1 MKTIM
6 NPDIRTLSGSIIENG
21 QEGSSIAVELAD
33 DAADLPL
40 VSCLMVSRGRLFP
53 ARFAIACFQS
63 QTHANRELVIMVD
76 DPACELV
83 AHVAS
88 LNDAKIRLVQ
98 APATAQTLGVLR
110 NLAVAEARGEYV
122 CQWDDDDLYAPDRI
136 QTQLVALRSTQVAAC
151 VLRRWTLWWPAT
163 ERLAISG
170 VRCWEGSI
178 LARRTALP
186 PYPALRRGEDTAMLA
201 AMMQRERILC
211 LEAPELYLHIRHGGN
226 AFDSRHFSTIYGF
239 SRQRWVKDAYREK
252 LASLSGAFPVR
263 EYLEAF
269 SRAHPVAGTAVPQAL
284 PLVSIIVRSMG
295 RPELRQALESLAA
308 QDYPALEVIV
318 VDATGGAHPPL
329 PDIAWRPGHHV
340 RVVGG
345 TRRLL
350 RPHAANVGLDVV
362 QGEWFGFLD
371 DDDSFDADH
380 VSGLMQVALT
390 TDKLVVYGLTRL
402 VDAEGETRSLAGLP
416 FNRAI
421 MFHASVMCFPT
432 ALISRKVREMGCRF
446 DERFEIYEDW
456 DFFSQIAEHSDFEH
470 VRHPSFNYAIEL
482 GTSGTGHGRNRDAV
496 GPTRFG
502 QLRHQKWLGIGGY
515 HAARVVAACKKAVA
529 TYVRGNRVEAC
540 AMFSTVL
547 QEYPDDPNALN
558 GLGYIALMDG
568 ELDEAECR
576 LRRALEVNPTAL
588 ESRFHLATVLARSGA
603 VTEARE
609 QAWRATA
616 DPLLRDAALQLLA
629 SLGGPPPQADAQA
642 ARTGTPAAPPSRN
655 AACPCG
661 SGKRYKHCCGLHGG
675 ATPTI
680 GAREAEAQ
688 RAVAA
693 FRSGEALAAME
704 VLKNLPPEALSRAD
718 SALVC
723 GEMCAEMAH
732 YEEACTF
739 FDRAATSGATGKAV
753 QATAAACTQWYK
765 AESQDMIRRILT
777 RQVAR
782 FGALKRPPDAAA
794 PEIHIIAHLDQP
806 GGSEH
811 RALGLFAQLS
821 PHVRTRIWS
830 TVPPLAEFAVRYPIE
845 LIDVAKGGY
854 PRSGHLVFAGVYFEY
869 GEWLAHCQVRRVTI
883 CYNTENPQALIERLV
898 ELEGV
903 PTAFSLDFSF
913 PSGRFREVA
922 GVAGQVEYSP
932 VDVSRLQPKAGR
944 SYRAGPMT
952 VGRHS
957 RDDRLKYHPNDPAFF
972 RRLAGL
978 GHQVSILG
986 GTCLAPVLKDAGPSG
1001 GIQLQ
1006 PVMGEG
1012 VVEFLD
1018 ALDCFIYRIHPHL
1031 YETGGTSVLEAMAM
1045 ALPVVVFGERVGVAE
1060 LIDHGRNGFVVDTE
1074 DEALACITRLAGD
1087 PDLRRALGAA
1097 ARASIVELM
1106 AEQRRTLLDFY
1117 LNDKMRG
1124 GVAMGRA
1131 GAAAASAPAL

>member
-1 MKTIM
+1 M
-6 NPDIRTLSGSIIENG
+6 NLGMRTFSGSIFENG
-21 QEGSSIAVELAD
+21 QEGSSIAVEVAD
-33 DAADLPL
+33 DTPDLPL

-53 ARFAIACFQS
+53 ARFAIACFQA
-63 QTHANRELVIMVD
+63 QTHANRELVIVID

-83 AHVAS
+83 AYVAS
-88 LNDAKIRLVQ
+88 LNDPEIRLVQ
-98 APATAQTLGVLR
+98 APATAQTLGALR
-110 NLAVAEARGEYV
+110 NFSVAEARGEYV

-136 QTQLVALRSTQVAAC
+136 QTQLAALRSTQAAAC

-163 ERLAISG
+163 GRLAISG
-170 VRCWEGSI
+170 ARCWEGSI

-211 LEAPELYLHIRHGGN
+211 LEAPELYLYTHHGSN

-252 LASLSGAFPVR
+252 LASLSGVFPVR

-269 SRAHPVAGTAVPQAL
+269 SRAHPVAETAAPQAL

-318 VDATGGAHPPL
+318 VDATGGTHPPL
-329 PDIAWRPGHHV
+329 PDIAWRPGHRV

-350 RPHAANVGLDVV
+350 RPHAANVGLDAV

-402 VDAEGETRSLAGLP
+402 VDAEGETQSIAGLP

-421 MFHASVMCFPT
+421 MFHGPLLCFPT
-432 ALISRKVREMGCRF
+432 ALISRKVRELGCRF
-446 DERFEIYEDW
+446 DERFDICEDR

-470 VRHPSFNYAIEL
+470 VPHVSFNYGVEL
-482 GTSGTGHGRNRDAV
+482 GTSGTGHGNNRNLVRL
-496 GPTRFG
+496 TRFDHL
-502 QLRHQKWLGIGGY
+502 LRYKWLGVGSY
-515 HAARVVAACKKAVA
+515 HTARSMNASKQAVA
-529 TYVRGNRVEAC
+529 TCVRGDRAQAR
-540 AMFSTVL
+540 AMFSAL
-547 QEYPDDPNALN
+547 LRDYPDDPNALN
-558 GLGYIALMDG
+558 GLGYIALLDG
-568 ELDEAECR
+568 ELDEAEYR

-642 ARTGTPAAPPSRN
+642 APTGTPAAAPSRN

-661 SGKRYKHCCGLHGG
+661 SGKRYKHCCGLHAG
-675 ATPTI
+675 ATPTV

-688 RAVAA
+688 RAAAA

-718 SALVC
+718 SALAC
-723 GEMCAEMAH
+723 GEMCTEMAH
-732 YEEACTF
+732 YEAACAF
-739 FDRAATSGATGKAV
+739 FDRAAALGATGKAV
-753 QATAAACTQWYK
+753 QATAAACTQWFK
-765 AESQDMIRRILT
+765 AESQDMIRRVLT

-782 FGALKRPPDAAA
+782 FGASEPRSDADT
-794 PEIHIIAHLDQP
+794 PEIHIVAHLKQH

-811 RALGLFAQLS
+811 HALGLFALLS

-830 TVPPLAEFAVRYPIE
+830 TVPPLEEFAMRYPIE
-845 LIDVAKGGY
+845 LIDVGKGRY

-869 GEWLAHCQVRRVTI
+869 GEWVGQCQVKRVTI
-883 CYNTENPQALIERLV
+883 CYNTEYPQALIERLV

-913 PSGRFREVA
+913 PSRRFREVA
-922 GVAGQVEYSP
+922 GVAGQVEYPP
-932 VDVSRLQPKAGR
+932 VDVSRFQPKAGR

-952 VGRHS
+952 IGRHS
-957 RDDRLKYHPNDPAFF
+957 GDDRLKYHPNDPAFF

-986 GTCLAPVLKDAGPSG
+986 GTCLAPVLADAAPSG
-1001 GIQLQ
+1001 GIQLR

-1060 LIDHGRNGFVVDTE
+1060 LIEHGRNGFVVDTE
-1074 DEALACITRLAGD
+1074 DEALACIARLAGD
-1087 PDLRRALGAA
+1087 PDLRRSLGAA
-1097 ARASIVELM
+1097 ARASIVGLM

-1117 LNDKMRG
+1117 LNDKTQG
-1124 GVAMGRA
+1124 GVAAGRA
-1131 GAAAASAPAL
+1131 DAAVSSAPAQ